1 MTEEKDEKFIVID
14 ESSLHRHR
22 TELPNILFDLDLDPY
37 EFRLYCHIKKI
48 AGDGGSCWMSVTRL
62 AKETKIS
69 VRKIQTIKKKLA
81 SGFSKLGGLPLI
93 KVTKRKTDL
102 GDPDTDLIQM
112 LDLWRLNFQKAY
124 GLNKKPEGVHP
135 VQGGGARDAPGVVH
149 EMHQGG
155 APGADKEDP
164 IKEDPI
170 EEVESQLADASRR
183 RATFLFEKIKS
194 INPKAKKPNIDAWAK
209 DIEKLMRI
217 DGRSEEEVTRV
228 IEWVFNDDFWCK
240 NILSGRKLREKF
252 DQLYI
257 NMVKHKESPKKKEE
271 DAAKK
276 KADMCRKNKE
286 WATKFLVDK
295 NFDSLDNK
303 LTLKDNGVEVKFN
316 GGWQIIGFLENGFRE
331 QIENFYRKMAA

>member
-1 MTEEKDEKFIVID
+1 MTEDLYVDSSDLKKYRTEIPNIVFDIGLHPL
-14 ESSLHRHR
+14 SLAIYCYIKRRAGAHRHGAC
-22 TELPNILFDLDLDPY
+22 TEGAPKSA
-37 EFRLYCHIKKI
+37 KKLGMTKPTFLKYRELLTKPHPKLNDKPLI
-48 AGDGGSCWMSVTRL
+48 TMEQMHAEDGGDRPNRVTINDIWPENFATL
-62 AKETKIS
+62 S
-69 VRKIQTIKKKLA
+69 Q
-81 SGFSKLGGLPLI
+81 
-93 KVTKRKTDL
+93 KT
-102 GDPDTDLIQM
+102 G
-112 LDLWRLNFQKAY
+112 
-124 GLNKKPEGVHP
+124 GVHD
-135 VQGGGARDAPGVVH
+135 V
-149 EMHQGG
+149 HQGG
-155 APGADKEDP
+155 KRDLPGGSKRFTPGVKEIYP
-164 IKEDPI
+164 KKEPYKKEPI

-194 INPKAKKPNIDAWAK
+194 INPKAKKPNIEAWAK

-217 DGRSEEEVTRV
+217 DGRTEEEVTRV

-276 KADMCRKNKE
+276 KANMCRKNKE
-286 WATKFLVDK
+286 WAIKFLVDK

-316 GGWQIIGFLENGFRE
+316 GSWQIIGFLENGFQE
-331 QIENFYRKMAA
+331 QIQNFYRKMAA